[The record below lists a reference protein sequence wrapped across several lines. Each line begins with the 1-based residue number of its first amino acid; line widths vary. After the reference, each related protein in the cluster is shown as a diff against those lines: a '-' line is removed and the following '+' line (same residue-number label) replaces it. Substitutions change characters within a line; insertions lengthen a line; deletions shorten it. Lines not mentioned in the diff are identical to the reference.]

1 MDTSAATAA
10 RSGTVRW
17 RRVGAQPRAVVLVLH
32 GGEEDGV
39 RPPGRW
45 TPARLRMLPFV
56 SALARATRGQAVA
69 VGEVVYRC
77 SGWNGGRADAAVD
90 AVAAVEEVA
99 AAWGPVPVVLV
110 GHSMGG
116 RAALRAA
123 GGPAVAGVVALA
135 PWWPP
140 DEPYQQSAG
149 RRLVVV
155 HGAAD
160 KVTDPVAS
168 REIARAAR
176 AAGAETCVFTLP
188 GGRHGML
195 ERAADWH
202 AVTTRLA
209 TGLLGLTP
217 LPTEA
222 SDAFARRDSDPDG
235 LDLPLPHRRTL

>member
-1 MDTSAATAA
+1 MNTSAATAV

-17 RRVGAQPRAVVLVLH
+17 RRVGPQPLAVVLVLH
-32 GGEEDGV
+32 GGEEVGL
-39 RPPGRW
+39 RPPWRW

-77 SGWNGGRADAAVD
+77 KGWNGSRADAAVD
-90 AVAAVEEVA
+90 AVAVVEAVA

-123 GGPAVAGVVALA
+123 GAPAVAGVVALA

-140 DEPYQQSAG
+140 GEPYEQAAG

-160 KVTDPVAS
+160 QETDPAAS

-195 ERAADWH
+195 ERVGDWH
-202 AVTTRLA
+202 AVTTRLV

-217 LPTEA
+217 LPSEVREA
-222 SDAFARRDSDPDG
+222 FTRGGTDPYG
-235 LDLPLPHRRTL
+235 LDLPLPRCRGR